1 LQQEQVFEMNI
12 KKIFIY
18 KFFLFIVLINS
29 FLLINKVKSAEQI
42 KITYSIFSRTI
53 NIKSLKNYSL
63 TGKPEKNLER
73 LLKATNASNDEIL
86 NILNK
91 NFDIPLPIA
100 SKLLYSE
107 VGNIILS
114 RLSKIIHP
122 PNARDEVTGKLALRS
137 SVIKGIDLGKGK
149 INLINFF
156 EGYPTKTV
164 ILNAKALSKILNKVE
179 SINELLK
186 FFTDSP
192 LNKIKDS

>member
-1 LQQEQVFEMNI
+1 MNN
-12 KKIFIY
+12 KKILIY
-18 KFFLFIVLINS
+18 KLTIYFILINP
-29 FLLINKVKSAEQI
+29 FIFINKAQSADQI

-53 NIKSLKNYSL
+53 SLKSLKRYSS
-63 TGKPEKNLER
+63 TGKPEKKLKR
-73 LLKATNASNDEIL
+73 LLKTTNASNDEIY

-107 VGNIILS
+107 IGSIVLT

-122 PNARDEVTGKLALRS
+122 PNARDEITGKLALRS
-137 SVIKGIDLGKGK
+137 SVIKGIDLGDGK
-149 INLINFF
+149 INLVNFF
-156 EGYPTKTV
+156 ESYPTETV
-164 ILNAKALSKILNKVE
+164 ILNASALRKILNKVE

-192 LNKIKDS
+192 LNKLKDS

>member
-1 LQQEQVFEMNI
+1 MNLKKKLIYQFFLCFILINPLILI
-12 KKIFIY
+12 KK
-18 KFFLFIVLINS
+18 VQ
-29 FLLINKVKSAEQI
+29 SADQI

-53 NIKSLKNYSL
+53 SIKSLKKYSL
-63 TGKPEKNLER
+63 TGKAEKNLER
-73 LLKATNASNDEIL
+73 LLRTTNASNKDIL

-107 VGNIILS
+107 IGNVVLT

-122 PNARDEVTGKLALRS
+122 PKARDEITGKLALRS
-137 SVIKGIDLGKGK
+137 SVIKGIDKGEGK
-149 INLINFF
+149 INLIRFF
-156 EGYPTKTV
+156 ENYPTKTV
-164 ILNAKALSKILNKVE
+164 ILNVSALNKILNKVE

-192 LNKIKDS
+192 LKKIKNS

>member
-1 LQQEQVFEMNI
+1 MNI
-12 KKIFIY
+12 TKKLNYKLFLCFILINQ
-18 KFFLFIVLINS
+18 FLF
-29 FLLINKVKSAEQI
+29 INKVKSADQI

-53 NIKSLKNYSL
+53 SVKSLKKYSL
-63 TGKPEKNLER
+63 TGKAEKNLGR
-73 LLKATNASNDEIL
+73 LLKTTNASNEEIL

-91 NFDIPLPIA
+91 NFDIPITIA

-107 VGNIILS
+107 IGNIVLS

-122 PNARDEVTGKLALRS
+122 PRARDEKTGKLALRS
-137 SVIKGIDLGKGK
+137 SVIQGIDRGEGK

-156 EGYPTKTV
+156 ESYPTKTV
-164 ILNAKALSKILNKVE
+164 ILNASALSKILNKVE

-192 LNKIKDS
+192 LNKIKES

>member
-1 LQQEQVFEMNI
+1 MNLTNSV
-12 KKIFIY
+12 IY
-18 KFFLFIVLINS
+18 KLSLCFILINPFI
-29 FLLINKVKSAEQI
+29 FLNKVQSAEQI

-53 NIKSLKNYSL
+53 SIKSLKRYSL
-63 TGKPEKNLER
+63 TGKAEKKLER
-73 LLKATNASNDEIL
+73 LLRTTNASNEEIL

-107 VGNIILS
+107 IGNIVLS

-122 PNARDEVTGKLALRS
+122 PNARDVTTGKLALRS
-137 SVIKGIDLGKGK
+137 SVIKGIDMGEGK
-149 INLINFF
+149 INIIRFF
-156 EGYPTKTV
+156 ESYPTKTV
-164 ILNAKALSKILNKVE
+164 ILNVRALSKILNKVE

>member
-1 LQQEQVFEMNI
+1 MNI
-12 KKIFIY
+12 KKNLIY
-18 KFFLFIVLINS
+18 KFFLCLFLINP
-29 FLLINKVKSAEQI
+29 LLTVNKVQSADQI

-53 NIKSLKNYSL
+53 SIKSLKKYAL
-63 TGKPEKNLER
+63 TGKAEKNLER
-73 LLKATNASNDEIL
+73 LLRTTNASNEDIL
-86 NILNK
+86 KIVNK

-107 VGNIILS
+107 IGSVFLS

-122 PNARDEVTGKLALRS
+122 PKARDEITGKLALRS
-137 SVIKGIDLGKGK
+137 SVIKGINIGEGK
-149 INLINFF
+149 INLVRFF
-156 EGYPTKTV
+156 ESYPTKTV
-164 ILNAKALSKILNKVE
+164 ILNVRALNKILNKVE